1 MPNTRRPSVMT
12 TRDEAPDLTLLAMT
26 ALAAIRRS
34 MEKEDAQ
41 TRTQEAPA
49 DPEPAAELVAADKK
63 SREGSR

>member
-1 MPNTRRPSVMT
+1 MS

-41 TRTQEAPA
+41 TRTQG
-49 DPEPAAELVAADKK
+49 EPDQHRDRHRYRAAARNL
-63 SREGSR
+63 RGQP

>member
-41 TRTQEAPA
+41 TRTQE
-49 DPEPAAELVAADKK
+49 EPDQHRDRCKYRAAARNL
-63 SREGSR
+63 RGQP